1 MLNISDNPIPS
12 QQYTSYSTYRQVSQH
27 TGRKLARWLLV
38 FFILFIIILMLP
50 WTQNVRSKGKL
61 TTLDPAN
68 RPQSI
73 YATIGGRI
81 EQWYV
86 REGDLVKRGDT
97 IAHLTEV
104 KVDYFDPQL
113 IDRTQQQVD
122 AKQAAVQSYDGK
134 ASALQ
139 QQVAALIQSRD
150 FKISQTQNKI
160 QQYRLKIASDSAD
173 WIAAKLDAEIAE
185 YQYKRTDSLYK
196 KGIKSLTD
204 LEEKRRK
211 MQETQAKRFGYEN
224 KVATSRAELT
234 NAQIELNSIATDYA
248 DKIAKSTSDRYST
261 LSDKYDAES
270 TVAKLQ
276 SQYNSYNVR
285 AQYYYIVAP
294 QDGYITKILK
304 KGLGEIVKENEEL
317 LTIVPDAKDLAVEMY
332 IKPMDYPLLQ
342 KGQKVRFIF
351 DGWPAFVFSGWE
363 GMSFGTFGGVVTS
376 IDNMTSDNGMY
387 RIFVAPDTSAGKMW
401 PPALR
406 VGSAADGM
414 IMLNDVPLWYE
425 LWRQLNGFPADFY
438 DEASFEKVKLKA
450 PANQFKK

>member
-12 QQYTSYSTYRQVSQH
+12 QQYTTYSTYQQVSKH

-38 FFILFIIILMLP
+38 FFVLFLIIIMLP

-113 IDRTQQQVD
+113 IDRTQQQVN

-134 ASALQ
+134 ADALQ
-139 QQVAALIQSRD
+139 QQAAALTQSRD
-150 FKISQTQNKI
+150 LKINQTRNKI

-211 MQETQAKRFGYEN
+211 MQETQAKKIGYEN
-224 KVATSRAELT
+224 KVETSRAELT

-261 LSDKYDAES
+261 LSDKFDAES

-363 GMSFGTFGGVVTS
+363 GMSFGTFGGVITS

-387 RIFVAPDTSAGKMW
+387 RIFVAPDSAAGKMW

-425 LWRQLNGFPADFY
+425 LWRQLNGFPPDFY
-438 DEASFEKVKLKA
+438 EESDFEKVKLKS
-450 PANQFKK
+450 PASQFKK